1 MGEAAGRR
9 IAPRR
14 ERWYDFNMGMDNR
27 PPILTETS
35 LREYFKDML
44 GSAIA
49 HQKVRVAETTEFY
62 LVNLLA
68 EFLETQNLFR
78 NDSTGNLEEEPLA
91 FILKRA
97 QEQQGF
103 ERVRELKRLGDTS
116 LYVSGYFGDSLG
128 GKLVDVDYYVA
139 MGGRAYS
146 ALSEIFHGGSV
157 ADLYQE
163 LSAQFTRLV
172 DLLSEVS
179 ERTFGRT
186 NQGLVKLYERY
197 VRTGSERLAR
207 MLGEQGV
214 LPIGSKRGKDPGF
227 VQ

>member
-1 MGEAAGRR
+1 ME
-9 IAPRR
+9 
-14 ERWYDFNMGMDNR
+14 ER
-27 PPILTETS
+27 PPILTGTS
-35 LREYFKDML
+35 LREYFKDMI
-44 GSAIA
+44 GTAIA

-68 EFLETQNLFR
+68 EFLETHNLFR
-78 NDSTGNLEEEPLA
+78 HEGDGGSLDEEPLA

-116 LYVSGYFGDSLG
+116 LYVSGYFGDSLD

-146 ALSEIFHGGSV
+146 ALSEIFQGDSV
-157 ADLYQE
+157 AQLYEE
-163 LSAQFTRLV
+163 LSAKFLRLV

-179 ERTFGRT
+179 ERTAGRT
-186 NQGLVKLYERY
+186 NQGLVRLYERY
-197 VRTGSERLAR
+197 VKTGSERLAR
-207 MLGEQGV
+207 LLGEQGV
-214 LPIGSKRGKDPGF
+214 LAIPGKGGRDPGF